1 MPLVKPIETIS
12 ADVKQ
17 LKTDIIEIKKILKTI
32 TDYISSQEE
41 SRKGWFY

>member
-17 LKTDIIEIKKILKTI
+17 LKADIIEIKKLLKTI
-32 TDYISSQEE
+32 TDYIQTQEE